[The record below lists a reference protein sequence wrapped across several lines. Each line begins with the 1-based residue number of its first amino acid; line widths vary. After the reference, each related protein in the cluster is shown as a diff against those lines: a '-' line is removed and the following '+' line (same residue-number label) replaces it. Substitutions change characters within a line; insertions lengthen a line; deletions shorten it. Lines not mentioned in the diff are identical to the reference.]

1 MNGKS
6 FVVITLFVV
15 ACSFASAQ
23 TFGFASVGGGQYC
36 NYEQLI
42 PGGGNT
48 YGGIDNLSAC
58 GLSIDSVIAGFGT
71 KLDATDSNGY
81 TVSGAGVTYGDSI
94 YSVVDGDNQSEWAV
108 WTSLTT
114 SKQKDGIF
122 HGKLGWVG
130 VANITGFVGGTN
142 QGYLFEL
149 PPNKKDFHPTL
160 GTAALTKGGSKTK

>member
-122 HGKLGWVG
+122 HGKLGWVWCCQYHRLCWR
-130 VANITGFVGGTN
+130 N
-142 QGYLFEL
+142 QPGL
-149 PPNKKDFHPTL
+149 PFR
-160 GTAALTKGGSKTK
+160 TAAEQEGLSSDPGYRGSY